1 MSNESRPDTFRVALR
16 EFEPFERALEKIW
29 MKFCQKTG
37 CQLELE
43 AVPMDLGTLHS
54 EILEKEGLKNGKW
67 DVAQLNTDWAA
78 EAFSFGAL
86 VDLSDFIDQ
95 QPPDDYP
102 AGWTET
108 LLNFQTFDSQIV
120 GLPFHDGPE
129 CLIYRTDLFDH
140 HVSQIVGLPFHD
152 GPECL
157 IYRTDLFDHPV
168 EKENY
173 YNEYGKQLR
182 PPETWDEFLDI
193 ARFFQRPDENLYGS
207 VFAAFPDGH
216 NTVFDFCLQLWSRG
230 GNLHDQHGNITIQ
243 THEAVAGLQFYR
255 ELLRDQSI
263 VHPGSPDFDSVQSGF
278 AFVKGEVAM
287 MVNWFG
293 FASLCEVHETSKV
306 KGKVNVTN
314 IPRSK
319 QGDHVSLNV
328 YWLYVIGSG
337 SIHKPVAYDFL
348 KFAVNAEND
357 KLLTLEGGIGCRL
370 STWHDAEVNSI
381 VPYYRKMEELHEKA
395 RSLPRRKD
403 WAQIAARIDKAVLD
417 VLNTNNPVDDI
428 LKKWQG
434 EIDKLQN

>member
-1 MSNESRPDTFRVALR
+1 MSIESRPDIFRVAVR
-16 EFEPFERALEKIW
+16 EFEPFEKALDKMWIR
-29 MKFCQKTG
+29 FCQKTG

-54 EILEKEGLKNGKW
+54 EILDKEGLKSGKW
-67 DVAQLNTDWAA
+67 DVAQLNTDWVA
-78 EAFSFGAL
+78 EAFSSGAL

-95 QPPDDYP
+95 QPPEDYP

-108 LLNFQTFDSQIV
+108 LLNLQTFDNQIV

-129 CLIYRTDLFDH
+129 CLIYRTDLFD
-140 HVSQIVGLPFHD
+140 D
-152 GPECL
+152 
-157 IYRTDLFDHPV
+157 PV
-168 EKENY
+168 EQEKY
-173 YNEYGKQLR
+173 FNEYGKQLR
-182 PPETWDEFLDI
+182 PPETWDEFLDV

-230 GNLHDQHGNITIQ
+230 GTLVDKQGNITIHTQ
-243 THEAVAGLQFYR
+243 KAVTGLQFYR
-255 ELLRDQSI
+255 ELLRDHSV
-263 VHPGSPDFDSVQSGF
+263 VHPKSPDFDSVKSGL
-278 AFVKGEVAM
+278 AFVNGEVAM

-306 KGKVNVTN
+306 KGNVNVTN
-314 IPRSK
+314 IPRSE

-328 YWLYVIGSG
+328 YWLYVMGSG
-337 SIHKPVAYDFL
+337 SIHKSVAYDFL

-370 STWHDAEVNSI
+370 STWHDADVNSI
-381 VPYYRKMEELHEKA
+381 VPYYRKMEELHKKA

-417 VLNTNNPVDDI
+417 VLNTEKSVDDI
-428 LKKWQG
+428 LKKGQS

>member
-1 MSNESRPDTFRVALR
+1 MSIENRPKKFRVAVR
-16 EFEPFERALEKIW
+16 EFEPFEKALDKIW
-29 MKFCQKTG
+29 KRFCQKTG

-54 EILEKEGLKNGKW
+54 EILEMEGLKNGKW

-78 EAFSFGAL
+78 EAFSLGAL
-86 VDLSDFIDQ
+86 LDLSDFIGQ

-102 AGWTET
+102 AGWSET
-108 LLNFQTFDSQIV
+108 LLNLQTFDSQIV

-129 CLIYRTDLFDH
+129 CLIYRTDLFDDPIE
-140 HVSQIVGLPFHD
+140 Q
-152 GPECL
+152 
-157 IYRTDLFDHPV
+157 
-168 EKENY
+168 ENY
-173 YNEYGKQLR
+173 LSEYGKQLT
-182 PPETWDEFLDI
+182 PPETWDEFLDV
-193 ARFFQRPDENLYGS
+193 ASFFQRPDENLYGS

-230 GNLHDQHGNITIQ
+230 GSLHDQQGNITIH
-243 THEAVAGLQFYR
+243 THDAVTGLQFYR
-255 ELLRDQSI
+255 ELLRDQSV

-337 SIHKPVAYDFL
+337 SMHKPVAYDFL

-370 STWHDAEVNSI
+370 STWHDADVNSI
-381 VPYYRKMEELHEKA
+381 VPYYRKMEELHKKA

-403 WAQIAARIDKAVLD
+403 WAQIAARIDKAVLE
-417 VLNTNNPVDDI
+417 VLNTEKPVDDI

-434 EIDKLQN
+434 EIHKLQN